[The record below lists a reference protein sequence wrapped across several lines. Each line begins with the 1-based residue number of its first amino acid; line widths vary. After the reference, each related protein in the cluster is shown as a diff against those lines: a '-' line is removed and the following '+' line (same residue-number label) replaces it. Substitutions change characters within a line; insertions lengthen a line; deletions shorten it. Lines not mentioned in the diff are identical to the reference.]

1 MTTTFVIRTPSYFD
15 TLKLYIQNLTFGM
28 QTHPKAN
35 KQAHPKANKQ
45 AYPKDNFTLYYKSY
59 IAVSAIGNSI
69 HYLEFEYLRFKHL
82 KIQFLIGRQCA
93 TFSVKL

>member
-1 MTTTFVIRTPSYFD
+1 
-15 TLKLYIQNLTFGM
+15 M

-93 TFSVKL
+93 TFSVKLEIL